1 MKITK
6 LHLRAL
12 ATLFVAALITGCAG
26 SGHVGESWQCPL
38 AQGTAC
44 RSVSEADPAVRA
56 PGEER
61 ETKLSATVRY
71 AASAGSSVLSG
82 FISWFAELFSF
93 EEEDAGAATAEPLV
107 IRAAQEPPAMV
118 EPLSTLLVEKTPF
131 APQENLRTK
140 ERVARIW
147 IAPFV
152 DAHDN
157 YHEGYWVRAVMKPAG
172 WRLPR

>member
-1 MKITK
+1 MKIMK
-6 LHLRAL
+6 IHLRAL
-12 ATLFVAALITGCAG
+12 AILLGAALVTGCAG

-44 RSVSEADPAVRA
+44 QSVSEADPAVRE

-61 ETKLSATVRY
+61 ETKLPVPVRY

-93 EEEDAGAATAEPLV
+93 EEEDASAATAEPLV
-107 IRAAQEPPAMV
+107 VGAQA
-118 EPLSTLLVEKTPF
+118 PLATAESLYTPVVEKTPF

>member
-1 MKITK
+1 MKIMK

-12 ATLFVAALITGCAG
+12 AILLGAAFITGCAG

-44 RSVSEADPAVRA
+44 QSVSEADPAARA
-56 PGEER
+56 PGEAR
-61 ETKLSATVRY
+61 QTKLPAPVRY

-93 EEEDAGAATAEPLV
+93 EEEDAGAATAEPLIV
-107 IRAAQEPPAMV
+107 SPAAEEVPSPPH
-118 EPLSTLLVEKTPF
+118 
-131 APQENLRTK
+131 ENLRTK
-140 ERVARIW
+140 EHVARIW
-147 IAPFV
+147 IAPYV

-157 YHEGYWVRAVMKPAG
+157 YHEGYWVRTVMKPAG